1 LIGGTMIFDDN
12 DAALAAILAEWQSS
26 DRYNTRFDRLE
37 GLRSGGL
44 NGSFHLIW
52 GTTVKDDGAPDV
64 LNGGA
69 GFDWYFA
76 QLSGGVVD
84 TINGRN
90 KPGHEH
96 VNNTI

>member
-1 LIGGTMIFDDN
+1 LIGGTTSFDN
-12 DAALAAILAEWQSS
+12 HDAALAAILAEWQSGDS
-26 DRYNTRFDRLE
+26 YNTRFDRLE
-37 GLRSGGL
+37 GLQSGGL
-44 NGSFHLIW
+44 NGSNHLIL
-52 GTTVKDDGAPDV
+52 GTTVKDDGAADV

-76 QLSGGVVD
+76 QLSGKVVD
-84 TINGRN
+84 KINGRN